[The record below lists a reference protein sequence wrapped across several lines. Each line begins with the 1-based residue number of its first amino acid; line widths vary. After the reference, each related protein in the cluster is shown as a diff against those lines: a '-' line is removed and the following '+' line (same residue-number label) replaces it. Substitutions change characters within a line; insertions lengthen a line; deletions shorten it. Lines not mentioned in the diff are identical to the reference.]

1 MCLFQGF
8 GNVGSHSAIN
18 LCRAGAK
25 LIGVIEHDGGIFDP
39 NGIDPNALVEYRQVK
54 TSFHIIVHDRR
65 RSQDRR
71 RHSTAGSHSIALIRW
86 LVFPYNRTIA
96 EIEHFLFLR
105 SQSQTIAMNRRIAE
119 KCFHIIGQD
128 RRRSPAIVCDYM
140 ETSLKRSN
148 FKGQGYMAGNKEM
161 PYELPCL

>member
-25 LIGVIEHDGGIFDP
+25 LIGVIEYDGGISDP
-39 NGIDPNALVEYRQVK
+39 NGIDPNALVEYRKVK

-65 RSQDRR
+65 I
-71 RHSTAGSHSIALIRW
+71 AGSQEALNWRIALDRW
-86 LVFPYNRTIA
+86 LVFPYNRTTFSISAIA
-96 EIEHFLFLR
+96 
-105 SQSQTIAMNRRIAE
+105 IAVNRRIAE
-119 KCFHIIGQD
+119 NCFHIIGQD

-148 FKGQGYMAGNKEM
+148 FKGQGYIAGNKEM
-161 PYELPCL
+161 PYGFPCL

>member
-18 LCRAGAK
+18 LCQAGAK
-25 LIGVIEHDGGIFDP
+25 LIGVIEYDGGISDP
-39 NGIDPNALVEYRQVK
+39 NGIDPNALVEYRKVK

-65 RSQDRR
+65 RSQDRMEALNR
-71 RHSTAGSHSIALIRW
+71 RIALDRW
-86 LVFPYNRTIA
+86 LVFPYNRATFSISAIA
-96 EIEHFLFLR
+96 
-105 SQSQTIAMNRRIAE
+105 IAVNHRIAE

-148 FKGQGYMAGNKEM
+148 FKGQGYMAGNK
-161 PYELPCL
+161 